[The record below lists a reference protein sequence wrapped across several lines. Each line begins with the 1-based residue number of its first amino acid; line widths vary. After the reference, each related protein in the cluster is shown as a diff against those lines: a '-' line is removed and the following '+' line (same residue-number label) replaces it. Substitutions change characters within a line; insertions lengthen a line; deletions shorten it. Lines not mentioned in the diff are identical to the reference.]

1 MECFE
6 RFHKSKPT
14 LVLMAGFPGT
24 GKTTLAKRLGKRLH
38 WQVIDK
44 DGIKER
50 FMLEGLSND
59 DAAWCAYEKSL
70 TQVSIALNITKTSII
85 LDSSAMR
92 GFVWDAAKRLAHSS
106 GADLR
111 VLHCMVDNDIRMQ
124 RLQKRKARISQQNIE
139 NYTIKPDFSQ
149 FIHLPAYTFPVNT
162 RTFSEPPLTRIID
175 YVAQELPL
183 NFIDLHSF
191 PVASPGVVPVR

>member
-6 RFHKSKPT
+6 CFHKSKPT

-24 GKTTLAKRLGKRLH
+24 GKTTLAKRLGQRLD

-44 DGIKER
+44 DGIKEEY
-50 FMLEGLSND
+50 MLRGLSD
-59 DAAWCAYEKSL
+59 DRAARCAYEDSFSRISISL
-70 TQVSIALNITKTSII
+70 TIAKASIV
-85 LDSSAMR
+85 LDSSAIR
-92 GFVWDAAKRLAHSS
+92 DFVWDAAKRLAHSS

-139 NYTIKPDFSQ
+139 TYTIGPDLSQ
-149 FIHLPAYTFPVNT
+149 FIHLPSYTFPVNT
-162 RTFSEPPLTRIID
+162 RNFSEPPLARIID
-175 YVAQELPL
+175 YVAQ
-183 NFIDLHSF
+183 
-191 PVASPGVVPVR
+191 

>member
-24 GKTTLAKRLGKRLH
+24 GKTTLANRLGQRLH

-44 DGIKER
+44 DGIKEGY
-50 FMLEGLSND
+50 MLEGLSDD
-59 DAAWCAYEKSL
+59 DAAWYAYEKSL
-70 TQVSIALNITKTSII
+70 TRISISLNIAKASII

-92 GFVWDAAKRLAHSS
+92 DFVWNAAKQIAHNA

-111 VLHCMVDNDIRMQ
+111 VLHCMVDNDVRMQ
-124 RLQKRKARISQQNIE
+124 RLQKRNTRISQQNVAT
-139 NYTIKPDFSQ
+139 YTIQPDLSQ
-149 FIHLPAYTFPVNT
+149 FIHLPTSTLSVNT
-162 RTFSEPPLTRIID
+162 RTFSEPPLAQIID
-175 YVAQELPL
+175 YVA
-183 NFIDLHSF
+183 
-191 PVASPGVVPVR
+191 